1 MFKEKMITDR
11 GTQDGTLTM
20 TLDDRHT
27 GDNLLILSVVSLSP
41 LGEVF
46 PPSQVFSL
54 TQGSIHSCEEAK
66 KSRPLQENPSGLN
79 C

>member
-1 MFKEKMITDR
+1 MFKEKTITERESKTDR
-11 GTQDGTLTM
+11 Y
-20 TLDDRHT
+20 T
-27 GDNLLILSVVSLSP
+27 GDNLLILSVISLSP

-54 TQGSIHSCEEAK
+54 TQGSIHSCKEPK

-79 C
+79 G